1 MPVSRRESSSFAE
14 GRTIHRG
21 VDEVLP
27 LECRSKSSAR
37 DCPNIDIAHGG
48 PPHQVTQ
55 TGLVGNALPAVSVD
69 IYNIFRTPKVLSFLL
84 GQIGTSNALVEST
97 AKEGFWLVRLIRS

>member
-1 MPVSRRESSSFAE
+1 MPEQ
-14 GRTIHRG
+14 I
-21 VDEVLP
+21 
-27 LECRSKSSAR
+27 SAR
-37 DCPNIDIAHGG
+37 DCPNIDIAHGA

-97 AKEGFWLVRLIRS
+97 AKRRILAREIGPIIGTEKPLRKGRSTNERLHSVQVYWGF